1 MLACV
6 FLLGTSYNDFFS
18 FLPQLSIAG
27 MWPEVVDGKAV
38 ETYKVR
44 KFQGMGKNAREAKY
58 QAAAKGTMSL
68 TKVLPGEL

>member
-1 MLACV
+1 MTL
-6 FLLGTSYNDFFS
+6 F
-18 FLPQLSIAG
+18 PQLSIAG
-27 MWPEVVDGKAV
+27 MWPELVDGKTV

-58 QAAAKGTMSL
+58 QADAKGTMSL